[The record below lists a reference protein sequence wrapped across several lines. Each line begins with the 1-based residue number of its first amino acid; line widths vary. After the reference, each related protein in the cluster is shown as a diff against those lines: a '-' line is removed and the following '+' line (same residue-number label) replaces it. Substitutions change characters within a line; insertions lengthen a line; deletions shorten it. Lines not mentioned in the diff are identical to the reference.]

1 MVIVSRLVYR
11 KGVDLMAGV
20 IARLHDMPNVHFL
33 IGGDGPKRGLLE
45 EVREKCNMQHRVT
58 MLGALEHAKVSE
70 CAPAAV
76 GVCRVVAS
84 RVAYACGFCAFIGRH
99 RTYTIAFVPHNI
111 CFCYRE
117 VRYRDC

>member
-58 MLGALEHAKVSE
+58 MLGALEHAKVS
-70 CAPAAV
+70 APRCLSRRRVACGLCV
-76 GVCRVVAS
+76 WVLRVVWS
-84 RVAYACGFCAFIGRH
+84 PQNVYNR
-99 RTYTIAFVPHNI
+99 I
-111 CFCYRE
+111 CPTQHLFLL
-117 VRYRDC
+117 